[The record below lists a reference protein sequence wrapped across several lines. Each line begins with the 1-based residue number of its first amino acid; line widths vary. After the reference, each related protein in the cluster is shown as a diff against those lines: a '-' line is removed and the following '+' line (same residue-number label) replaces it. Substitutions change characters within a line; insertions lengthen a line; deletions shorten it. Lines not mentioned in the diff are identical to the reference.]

1 MGKTLTPVATEL
13 RKQRIIQ
20 KDCLQILK
28 DSQNTEVRKVAY
40 DTASLAVHAIHI
52 LLPLLGP
59 ERKAL
64 ESAAQ
69 SELDKE
75 MAKNIEASKWFDA
88 RFDTKWD
95 L

>member
-1 MGKTLTPVATEL
+1 MGKILTPVATEL

-20 KDCLQILK
+20 KECLKILK
-28 DSQNTEVRKVAY
+28 ESQNADARKVAY
-40 DTASLAVHAIHI
+40 DTASLAVHTIHI

-64 ESAAQ
+64 ESAFQ
-69 SELDKE
+69 SELNKE
-75 MAKNIEASKWFDA
+75 VFEASKWFDV